1 MELDVFLEK
10 LKNNFPDKA
19 IDISESLELIKET
32 INDTIE
38 TVGNKINESITN
50 RDFESVRHFSELAEE
65 GHKYEVKI
73 DEIIK
78 QLEVEQ
84 EIIHSEEDENIE
96 TRIIPNYNEYLVDN
110 NIEHSLYENF
120 THIRPYGF
128 KMQNGQIIEVKT
140 WQELLIKTCQI
151 CMEKDLN
158 KFVNFQND
166 KKMNGKKNKY
176 FSVNESDMRKP
187 EFLGNGMY
195 VETNMSG
202 NGIRNLIL
210 KMIKEYGMKIN
221 DYKVYFRAD
230 YTQISGNIE

>member
-1 MELDVFLEK
+1 MELRIFLEE

-38 TVGNKINESITN
+38 TVGNKINESIVN
-50 RDFESVRHFSELAEE
+50 RDFETVRHFSELAEE
-65 GHKYEVKI
+65 GHKYEIRI

-84 EIIHSEEDENIE
+84 ELIQPQIAENED
-96 TRIIPNYNEYLVDN
+96 TKIIPNYSDYLVDN
-110 NIEHSLYENF
+110 KVEHSLYENF

-128 KMQNGQIIEVKT
+128 KMQNEEIIEVKT

-151 CMEKDLN
+151 CMDKDLN
-158 KFVNFQND
+158 KFINFQND

-176 FSVNESDMRKP
+176 FSVKESDMRKP

-230 YTQISGNIE
+230 YTQITGGIE

>member
-1 MELDVFLEK
+1 MELKIFLEE
-10 LKNNFPDKA
+10 LKSNFPDKA

-38 TVGNKINESITN
+38 TVGNKINESIVN
-50 RDFESVRHFSELAEE
+50 RDFETVRHFSELAEE

-84 EIIHSEEDENIE
+84 EIIQSQTDESED
-96 TRIIPNYNEYLVDN
+96 TKIIPNYSDYLVDN
-110 NIEHSLYENF
+110 NVEHSLYENF

-128 KMQNGQIIEVKT
+128 KIQNGDLIEVKT

-151 CMEKDLN
+151 CMNEDLN
-158 KFVNFQND
+158 KFISFQDD

-176 FSVNESDMRKP
+176 FSVKESDMRKP